1 MGRRFIFHQDRG
13 FTLIEVLTVVSI
25 AAIMSIAGASVVSY
39 WRQETQKATN
49 GAQVRFIEQSLK
61 QYVRT
66 HTALPDLSDTADI
79 GRWLAIYT
87 PPGSPSLANGQPR
100 VMPEGVS
107 YQRTSNY
114 RPSEIAYGQV
124 SGQVT
129 LGGTGCDQFD
139 SQNSCLLTIVP

>member
-1 MGRRFIFHQDRG
+1 MRRRTPRQDRG

-39 WRQETQKATN
+39 WQQETQKATN

-66 HTALPDLSDTADI
+66 YTALPDLSDTTDI

-87 PPGSPSLANGQPR
+87 PPGPANLPNGQPR
-100 VMPEGVS
+100 VLPEGIS

-139 SQNSCLLTIVP
+139 LQNNCLLTITP